1 MPFLRGR
8 QHGMPSKKGRA
19 RHAMQGR
26 KSNAVMAETGLDSLR
41 PEGRGR
47 EGKKAGQGRQAGQ
60 GPVGQSRQ
68 PVRQWKAGQRMQARR
83 VRQAG
88 REEQGR

>member
-1 MPFLRGR
+1 LPFLRGR

-47 EGKKAGQGRQAGQ
+47 EGKKAGQGRQAGRTRAGRAKQAACEAVEGRTKDAGTQ
-60 GPVGQSRQ
+60 G
-68 PVRQWKAGQRMQARR
+68 KAGR
-83 VRQAG
+83 
-88 REEQGR
+88 